1 MLKRLYPSN
10 FINDAVYYADD
21 NYVYGK
27 STETIA
33 GRWSLSGLEA
43 GDIVVEDTGI
53 NFGAGNSITDAWM
66 TSSGRKFY
74 LVETTAT
81 DQYSIYRSDFTSD
94 SEWAAGTFTK
104 VLDFGDYNGS
114 PITGVYAL
122 HDGFVETEVNGVK
135 KIYIYEYNVHKAS
148 ERVLGGAND
157 PVRILESTDDG
168 ATFTSIFTFNTTG
181 HQVKHG
187 HCVAQNPRTKQ
198 IIFGGGD
205 SGAAGTANAGQSLIC
220 WDGISPFP
228 PNNTPPEDFDNF
240 NGFNSVANLAETRTL
255 SILFD
260 DLGDFYTATDATSAG
275 ASGGIWQWASD
286 LSYSTQLDNQVLAFS
301 NKTMWYGTQKNGVH
315 YWTDD
320 VGSATVASDG
330 AYKIYASSTPS
341 DPGSYKIIGEITV
354 EENTVD
360 IASASSSSNV
370 VTLVITATSLTVGSE
385 ITVRG
390 FTSDTDANGVF
401 TVDSVTK
408 INETTYHIVYTAT
421 NVSDGALTGSN
432 SHVKLGLVK
441 NSSVLAIFFA
451 GEKLVLSAPSVP
463 GKSYN
468 NTVIVDV
475 TEEDW
480 KDQVDILAPAFY
492 IDPINGSNS
501 NNGWFPG
508 SPWLTLRKALT
519 ATGSPTEA
527 TVTHGSSINIMNAG
541 ALTDTNFINC
551 NFNDYS
557 NGVAAGPG
565 PNGAPVQIRG
575 KGRDVSL
582 FTISGN
588 GNTFFFDQD
597 KHTLQ
602 IFDMEIQNDTAGN
615 SEIFN
620 MSAADCKI
628 LISDS
633 KVGKTA
639 NSNRVFR
646 AQGTGDDCS
655 VIAKRTLLK
664 ASDSRP
670 AIQCSGATTGFSFKG
685 ESCIWDGFER
695 AIYKTNNSDVTF
707 NNCSILNYKEGTSG
721 IDQENASTVATKM
734 SNLAIYKLG
743 TGASIDVASGARPAL
758 DVQTN
763 FNIVGTATL
772 PAGYQG
778 SNGSVQNP
786 QLDPTT
792 YTPVIGSPCI
802 AAGQNIGVKYDY
814 NGNLFQVS
822 RPSVGAVEANPL
834 VPYVPGGGAPRAV
847 MYISSRTGLATS
859 NPFTLQPSQ
868 EIQLFAVPALNANEY
883 VTIEVNDA
891 IRGWRTMGV
900 VVNQLESNG
909 FIVNNKRIAQEYR
922 LTKSATRAA
931 TRIESN

>member
-10 FINDAVYYADD
+10 FIDDAVYYADD

-27 STETIA
+27 SAETIA

-43 GDIVVEDTGI
+43 GDIVVEDTGF
-53 NFGAGNSITDAWM
+53 NFGAGTAITDAWM
-66 TSSGRKFY
+66 TSSGRKFF
-74 LVETTAT
+74 LVETKAT
-81 DQYSIYRSDFTSD
+81 DQYALYRSDFTAD

-114 PITGVYAL
+114 PITNVYAL

-135 KIYIYEYNVHKAS
+135 KIYIYEYNVHTAS
-148 ERVLGGAND
+148 QRILGGAND

-168 ATFTSIFTFNTTG
+168 ATFTSVFTFNTTG

-205 SGAAGTANAGQSLIC
+205 SGDPGTANAGQSLIC
-220 WDGISPFP
+220 WDGVSPFP
-228 PNNTPPEDFDNF
+228 PNNTPPENFDNF

-320 VGSATVASDG
+320 VGNTTEASDG

-341 DPGSYKIIGEITV
+341 DPGSYKIIGELTV
-354 EENTVD
+354 EENVAN

-370 VTLVITATSLTVGSE
+370 VTLVITASSLYVGSE
-385 ITVRG
+385 ISVSG
-390 FTSDTDANGVF
+390 FTSDTDANGIF
-401 TVDSVTK
+401 TVDSATK
-408 INETTYHIVYTAT
+408 INSTTYHIVYTAT
-421 NVSDGALTGSN
+421 NVSDGALTGSDLQ
-432 SHVKLGLVK
+432 VKLGVVK

-451 GEKLVLSAPSVP
+451 GEKLVISAPSVP

-492 IDPINGSNS
+492 IDPLNGNDSA
-501 NNGWFPG
+501 NGWFPA
-508 SPWLTLRKALT
+508 SPWLTLGKALRS
-519 ATGSPTEA
+519 GG
-527 TVTHGSSINIMNAG
+527 VTHGSSVNILNKSP
-541 ALTDTNFINC
+541 LTDTNFINL
-551 NFNDYS
+551 NFNGYS
-557 NGVAAGPG
+557 SPGAGSG
-565 PNGAPVQIRG
+565 PKGSPVQIRG
-575 KGRDVSL
+575 KDRDVSS
-582 FTISGN
+582 FTINGN
-588 GNTFFFDQD
+588 GNTFFFNEE

-602 IFDMEIQNDTAGN
+602 VFDMEIQNNTAGN
-615 SEIFN
+615 SDIFN
-620 MSAADCKI
+620 MSAADCKT

-639 NSNRVFR
+639 NSNRIFR
-646 AQGTGDDCS
+646 AQGTGNDCS

-670 AIQCSGATTGFSFKG
+670 AIQCAGSVTGFSYHA
-685 ESCIWDGFER
+685 ESCVFDGFER
-695 AIYKTNNSDVTF
+695 AIYKTADSDVTF
-707 NNCSILNYKEGTSG
+707 KNCSILNYKEATSG
-721 IDQENASTVATKM
+721 IDQENLSTVATKM
-734 SNLAIYKLG
+734 SNLAIYQPG
-743 TGASIDVASGARPAL
+743 TGASIDVASGAQPTL
-758 DVQTN
+758 DAQTN
-763 FNIVGTATL
+763 FNVVSTATL

-792 YTPVIGSPCI
+792 YTPVLGSPCI
-802 AAGQNIGVKYDY
+802 AGGQNVDVKYDY

-847 MYISSRTGLATS
+847 MYISSRTGPGTS
-859 NPFTLQPSQ
+859 NPFILQSSQ
-868 EIQLFAVPALNANEY
+868 EVDLFAVSGLGDGEF
-883 VTIEVNDA
+883 VTAEINSVA
-891 IRGWRTMGV
+891 QGWRTLGTV
-900 VVNQLESNG
+900 INQFESTGTLINTT
-909 FIVNNKRIAQEYR
+909 NIAKEYR
-922 LTKSATRAA
+922 LTKSATRLA

>member
-10 FINDAVYYADD
+10 FIDDAVYYADD

-53 NFGAGNSITDAWM
+53 NFGTGNSISDAWM

-94 SEWAAGTFTK
+94 ADWAAGTFTK
-104 VLDFGDYNGS
+104 VLDLGDYNGS
-114 PITGVYAL
+114 PITAVSLL

-135 KIYIYEYNVHKAS
+135 KIYLYEYNVNGS
-148 ERVLGGAND
+148 RTLGGAND
-157 PVRILESTDDG
+157 PVRILESADDG

-198 IIFGGGD
+198 IIFGAGD
-205 SGAAGTANAGQSLIC
+205 SGDPGTANAGQSLIC

-240 NGFNSVANLAETRTL
+240 NGFNSVANLAQTRTL

-301 NKTMWYGTQKNGVH
+301 NKTMWYGTQKDGVH

-320 VGSATVASDG
+320 VGNATVASDG

-341 DPGSYKIIGEITV
+341 DPGSYKIIAEITV
-354 EENTVD
+354 EESTTNP
-360 IASASSSSNV
+360 
-370 VTLVITATSLTVGSE
+370 
-385 ITVRG
+385 G
-390 FTSDTDANGVF
+390 F
-401 TVDSVTK
+401 
-408 INETTYHIVYTAT
+408 
-421 NVSDGALTGSN
+421 
-432 SHVKLGLVK
+432 VK

-501 NNGWFPG
+501 NDGWFPG

-519 ATGSPTEA
+519 ATGAPLKA
-527 TVTHGSSINIMNAG
+527 TVTHGSSINIINSG
-541 ALTDTNFINC
+541 ALTDTNFINL
-551 NFNDYS
+551 NFDGYDNS
-557 NGVAAGPG
+557 PAAGSG
-565 PNGAPVQIRG
+565 PKGAPVQIRG
-575 KGRDVSL
+575 KSRDVSS
-582 FTISGN
+582 FTTSGN
-588 GNTFFFDQD
+588 GNTFFFDED
-597 KHTLQ
+597 EHTLQ

-615 SEIFN
+615 SDIFN
-620 MSAADCKI
+620 MSAPDCKV

-646 AQGTGDDCS
+646 AQGTGNDCS

-670 AIQCSGATTGFSFKG
+670 AIQCSGSITGFSFKG

-707 NNCSILNYKEGTSG
+707 NNCSILNYKEATSG

-743 TGASIDVASGARPAL
+743 TGASIDVASGVQPAL

-802 AAGQNIGVKYDY
+802 AGGQNVGVKYDY

-891 IRGWRTMGV
+891 IRGWRALGV

>member
-10 FINDAVYYADD
+10 FIDDAVYYADD

-43 GDIVVEDTGI
+43 GDIVVEDTGF
-53 NFGAGNSITDAWM
+53 NFGSETAITDAWM
-66 TSSGRKFY
+66 TSSGRKFF
-74 LVETTAT
+74 LVEVTAT
-81 DQYSIYRSDFTSD
+81 NQYSIYRSDFTSD

-114 PITGVYAL
+114 PINNVYAL

-135 KIYIYEYNVHKAS
+135 KIYIYEYNVNQ
-148 ERVLGGAND
+148 ERIMGGAND

-168 ATFTSIFTFNTTG
+168 ATFTSIFTWNTG
-181 HQVKHG
+181 GGGSNHQIKHG

-198 IIFGGGD
+198 IIFGAGD
-205 SGAAGTANAGQSLIC
+205 SGAAGTEFAGQSLIC
-220 WDGISPFP
+220 WDGVSPFP

-240 NGFNSVANLAETRTL
+240 NGFNSRANVPETRTL

-260 DLGDFYTATDATSAG
+260 DTGDFYTATDATNAG
-275 ASGGIWQWASD
+275 ASAGIWQWASD
-286 LSYSTQLDNQVLAFS
+286 LSYSTQLDNQILGFS
-301 NKTMWYGTQKNGVH
+301 NKTMWYGTQKDGVH

-320 VGSATVASDG
+320 VGATTVASDG

-341 DPGSYKIIGEITV
+341 DPSSYKIIAEITV
-354 EENTVD
+354 EESTTNP
-360 IASASSSSNV
+360 
-370 VTLVITATSLTVGSE
+370 
-385 ITVRG
+385 G
-390 FTSDTDANGVF
+390 F
-401 TVDSVTK
+401 
-408 INETTYHIVYTAT
+408 
-421 NVSDGALTGSN
+421 
-432 SHVKLGLVK
+432 VK

-492 IDPINGSNS
+492 IDPLNGNDSA
-501 NNGWFPG
+501 NGWFPA
-508 SPWLTLRKALT
+508 SPWKTLGKALRS
-519 ATGSPTEA
+519 GG
-527 TVTHGSSINIMNAG
+527 VTHGSSVNILNG
-541 ALTDTNFINC
+541 TPLTDTNFINL
-551 NFNDYS
+551 NFDGYS
-557 NGVAAGPG
+557 SAGAEAGPK
-565 PNGAPVQIRG
+565 GAPVQIRG
-575 KGRDVSL
+575 KGRDVSK
-582 FTISGN
+582 FTVSGN

-620 MSAADCKI
+620 MSAADCKV

-646 AQGTGDDCS
+646 AQGNGDDCS

-664 ASDSRP
+664 GSDSRP
-670 AIQCSGATTGFSFKG
+670 AIQCSGPITGFSFKG
-685 ESCIWDGFER
+685 ESCIFDGFER
-695 AIYKTNNSDVTF
+695 ALFKTNSSDVTF
-707 NNCSILNYKEGTSG
+707 NNCSILNYKEATSG
-721 IDQENASTVATKM
+721 IDQDSTSTVATKM
-734 SNLAIYKLG
+734 SNLAIYQPG
-743 TGASIDVASGARPAL
+743 TGASIDVASGTQPTL

-763 FNIVGTATL
+763 FNVVSTATL

-802 AAGQNIGVKYDY
+802 AGGQNVDVKYDY

-847 MYISSRTGLATS
+847 MYISSRTGSATS

-891 IRGWRTMGV
+891 IRGWRAMGV

-909 FIVNNKRIAQEYR
+909 FIVNNKRVAQQYR
-922 LTKSATRAA
+922 ITKSATRAA

>member
-10 FINDAVYYADD
+10 FIDDAVYYADD

-27 STETIA
+27 STESIA
-33 GRWSLSGLEA
+33 GRWSLSGLVA
-43 GDIVVEDTGI
+43 GDVVVEDVGF
-53 NFGAGNSITDAWM
+53 NFGTNVNSITDAWM
-66 TSSGRKFY
+66 TSSGRKFF

-81 DQYSIYRSDFTSD
+81 DQYAIYRSDFTAD

-135 KIYIYEYNVHKAS
+135 KIYVYEYNVNGS
-148 ERVLGGAND
+148 RTLGGAND

-168 ATFTSIFTFNTTG
+168 ATFTPIFTFNTSG

-198 IIFGGGD
+198 IVFGAGD
-205 SGAAGTANAGQSLIC
+205 SGSVGTANAGQSLIC

-228 PNNTPPEDFDNF
+228 PNNTPPENFDNF
-240 NGFNSVANLAETRTL
+240 NGFNSVANLAQTRTL

-260 DLGDFYTATDATSAG
+260 DLGDFYTATDATGAG

-341 DPGSYKIIGEITV
+341 DPGSYKIIAEITV
-354 EENTVD
+354 EESTTD
-360 IASASSSSNV
+360 P
-370 VTLVITATSLTVGSE
+370 
-385 ITVRG
+385 G
-390 FTSDTDANGVF
+390 F
-401 TVDSVTK
+401 
-408 INETTYHIVYTAT
+408 
-421 NVSDGALTGSN
+421 
-432 SHVKLGLVK
+432 VK

-451 GEKLVLSAPSVP
+451 GDKLVISAPSVP

-468 NTVIVDV
+468 NTAIIDV
-475 TEEDW
+475 TNEEW
-480 KDQVDILAPAFY
+480 KGQVDILAPAFY
-492 IDPINGSNS
+492 IDPINGSNT
-501 NNGWFPG
+501 NDGWFPG
-508 SPWLTLRKALT
+508 RPWLTLRKALT
-519 ATGSPTEA
+519 ATGSPLKA
-527 TVTHGSSINIMNAG
+527 TVTHGSSINIINSG

-551 NFNDYS
+551 NFDGYDNS
-557 NGVAAGPG
+557 PAAGSG
-565 PNGAPVQIRG
+565 PKGSPVQIRG
-575 KGRDVSL
+575 KGRDVSS
-582 FTISGN
+582 FTINGN
-588 GNTFFFDQD
+588 GNTFFFDED

-615 SEIFN
+615 SDIFN
-620 MSAADCKI
+620 MSSADCKV

-646 AQGTGDDCS
+646 AQGTGNDCS

-670 AIQCSGATTGFSFKG
+670 AIQCSGAITGFSFKG

-707 NNCSILNYKEGTSG
+707 NNCSILNYKEATSG

-734 SNLAIYKLG
+734 SNLAIYQPG
-743 TGASIDVASGARPAL
+743 TGASIDVASGTQPTL

-763 FNIVGTATL
+763 FNVVSTATL

-792 YTPVIGSPCI
+792 YAPVIGSPCI
-802 AAGQNIGVKYDY
+802 AGGQNIDVKYDY

-847 MYISSRTGLATS
+847 MYISSRTGSATS
-859 NPFTLQPSQ
+859 NPFILQPSQ

-900 VVNQLESNG
+900 VINQLESNG

-922 LTKSATRAA
+922 LTKSATLAA

>member
-10 FINDAVYYADD
+10 FIDDAVYYADD

-27 STETIA
+27 STEAIA

-43 GDIVVEDTGI
+43 GDIVAEDTGI
-53 NFGAGNSITDAWM
+53 NFGADNSIIDAWM

-74 LVETTAT
+74 LVKTTAT

-114 PITGVYAL
+114 PITDVYAL

-135 KIYIYEYNVHKAS
+135 KIYIYEYNVNGS
-148 ERVLGGAND
+148 RTLGGAND

-198 IIFGGGD
+198 IIFGAGD
-205 SGAAGTANAGQSLIC
+205 SGDPGTANGGQSLIC

-240 NGFNSVANLAETRTL
+240 NGFNSVANLAQTRTL

-320 VGSATVASDG
+320 VGSATVAADG

-341 DPGSYKIIGEITV
+341 DPGSYKIIAEITV
-354 EENTVD
+354 EESTTNP
-360 IASASSSSNV
+360 
-370 VTLVITATSLTVGSE
+370 
-385 ITVRG
+385 G
-390 FTSDTDANGVF
+390 F
-401 TVDSVTK
+401 
-408 INETTYHIVYTAT
+408 
-421 NVSDGALTGSN
+421 
-432 SHVKLGLVK
+432 VK

-492 IDPINGSNS
+492 IDPLNGDDSV

-508 SPWLTLRKALT
+508 SPWLTLGKALRS
-519 ATGSPTEA
+519 GG
-527 TVTHGSSINIMNAG
+527 VTHGSSVNILNKSP
-541 ALTDTNFINC
+541 LTETNFINL
-551 NFNDYS
+551 NFNGYS
-557 NGVAAGPG
+557 SPGAGSG
-565 PNGAPVQIRG
+565 PKGSPVQIRG
-575 KGRDVSL
+575 KGRDVSS
-582 FTISGN
+582 FTVNGN
-588 GNTFFFDQD
+588 ANTFFFDEE

-602 IFDMEIQNDTAGN
+602 VFDMEIQNDTAGN
-615 SEIFN
+615 SDIFN
-620 MSAADCKI
+620 MSAANCKT

-639 NSNRVFR
+639 NGNRVFR
-646 AQGTGDDCS
+646 AQGTGNDSS

-707 NNCSILNYKEGTSG
+707 NNCSILNYKEATSG

-734 SNLAIYKLG
+734 SNLAIYKQG
-743 TGASIDVASGARPAL
+743 TGPSIDVASGAQPAL
-758 DVQTN
+758 NVQTN
-763 FNIVGTATL
+763 FNIVSTATL

-792 YTPVIGSPCI
+792 YAPVIGSPCI
-802 AAGQNIGVKYDY
+802 AGGQNIDVKYDY

-847 MYISSRTGLATS
+847 MYISSRTGSGTS

-868 EIQLFAVPALNANEY
+868 ELQVFAVPALQEDEY
-883 VTIEVNDA
+883 VTIEVNDV
-891 IRGWRTMGV
+891 IQGWRTMGV
-900 VVNQLESNG
+900 VVNQFDSNG
-909 FIVNNKRIAQEYR
+909 FITNNKRVAQEYR
-922 LTKSATRAA
+922 LTKSATRSS

>member
-27 STETIA
+27 STEAIA

-43 GDIVVEDTGI
+43 GDIVAEDTGI
-53 NFGAGNSITDAWM
+53 NFGADNSIIDAWM

-81 DQYSIYRSDFTSD
+81 NQYSIYRSDFTSD

-114 PITGVYAL
+114 PITDVYAL

-135 KIYIYEYNVHKAS
+135 KIYIYEYNVNGS
-148 ERVLGGAND
+148 RTLGGAND

-181 HQVKHG
+181 HQLKHG

-198 IIFGGGD
+198 IIFGAGD
-205 SGAAGTANAGQSLIC
+205 SGDPGTANAGQSLIC

-240 NGFNSVANLAETRTL
+240 NGFNSVANLAQTRTL

-341 DPGSYKIIGEITV
+341 DPGSYKIIAEITV
-354 EENTVD
+354 EESTTNP
-360 IASASSSSNV
+360 
-370 VTLVITATSLTVGSE
+370 
-385 ITVRG
+385 G
-390 FTSDTDANGVF
+390 F
-401 TVDSVTK
+401 
-408 INETTYHIVYTAT
+408 
-421 NVSDGALTGSN
+421 
-432 SHVKLGLVK
+432 VK
-441 NSSVLAIFFA
+441 NSSVLSIFFA

-492 IDPINGSNS
+492 IDPLNGDDSV

-508 SPWLTLRKALT
+508 SPWLTLGKALRS
-519 ATGSPTEA
+519 GG
-527 TVTHGSSINIMNAG
+527 VTHGSSVNILNKSP
-541 ALTDTNFINC
+541 LTDTNFINL
-551 NFNDYS
+551 NFNGYS
-557 NGVAAGPG
+557 SPGAGSG
-565 PNGAPVQIRG
+565 PKGSPVQIRG
-575 KGRDVSL
+575 KGRDVSS
-582 FTISGN
+582 FTVNGN
-588 GNTFFFDQD
+588 ANTFFFDEE

-615 SEIFN
+615 SDIFN
-620 MSAADCKI
+620 MSAANCKT

-639 NSNRVFR
+639 NGNRVFR
-646 AQGTGDDCS
+646 AQGTGNDSS

-707 NNCSILNYKEGTSG
+707 NNCSILNYKEATSG

-734 SNLAIYKLG
+734 SNLAIYKQG
-743 TGASIDVASGARPAL
+743 TGPSIDVASGAQPAL
-758 DVQTN
+758 NVQTN
-763 FNIVGTATL
+763 FNIVSTATL

-792 YTPVIGSPCI
+792 YAPVIGSPCI
-802 AAGQNIGVKYDY
+802 AGGQNIDVKYDY

-847 MYISSRTGLATS
+847 MYISSRTGSGTS

-868 EIQLFAVPALNANEY
+868 ELQAFAVPALQEDEY
-883 VTIEVNDA
+883 VTIEVNDV
-891 IRGWRTMGV
+891 IQGWRTMGV
-900 VVNQLESNG
+900 VVNQFDSNG
-909 FIVNNKRIAQEYR
+909 FIINNKRVAQEYR
-922 LTKSATRAA
+922 LTKSATRSS

>member
-10 FINDAVYYADD
+10 FIDDAVYYADD

-27 STETIA
+27 STESIA
-33 GRWSLSGLEA
+33 GRWSLSGLVA
-43 GDIVVEDTGI
+43 GDVVVEDVGF
-53 NFGAGNSITDAWM
+53 NFGTNVNSITDAWM
-66 TSSGRKFY
+66 TSSGRKFF

-81 DQYSIYRSDFTSD
+81 DQYAIYRSDFTAD

-135 KIYIYEYNVHKAS
+135 KIYVYEYNVNGS
-148 ERVLGGAND
+148 RTLGGAND

-168 ATFTSIFTFNTTG
+168 ATFTPIFTFNTSG

-198 IIFGGGD
+198 IVFGAGD
-205 SGAAGTANAGQSLIC
+205 SGSVGTANAGQSLIC

-228 PNNTPPEDFDNF
+228 PNNTPPENFDNF
-240 NGFNSVANLAETRTL
+240 NGFNSVANLAQTRTL

-260 DLGDFYTATDATSAG
+260 DLGDFYTATDATGAG

-286 LSYSTQLDNQVLAFS
+286 LSYSAQLDNQVLAFS

-320 VGSATVASDG
+320 VGSATVAADG

-341 DPGSYKIIGEITV
+341 DPGSYKIIAEITV
-354 EENTVD
+354 EESTTD
-360 IASASSSSNV
+360 P
-370 VTLVITATSLTVGSE
+370 
-385 ITVRG
+385 G
-390 FTSDTDANGVF
+390 F
-401 TVDSVTK
+401 
-408 INETTYHIVYTAT
+408 
-421 NVSDGALTGSN
+421 
-432 SHVKLGLVK
+432 VK

-492 IDPINGSNS
+492 IDPINGSNT
-501 NNGWFPG
+501 NDGWFPG
-508 SPWLTLRKALT
+508 RPWLTLRKALT
-519 ATGSPTEA
+519 ATGSPLKA
-527 TVTHGSSINIMNAG
+527 TVTHGSSINIINSG

-551 NFNDYS
+551 NFDGYDNS
-557 NGVAAGPG
+557 PAAGSG
-565 PNGAPVQIRG
+565 PKGSPVQIRG
-575 KGRDVSL
+575 KGRDVSS
-582 FTISGN
+582 FTINGN
-588 GNTFFFDQD
+588 GNTFFFDED

-615 SEIFN
+615 SDIFN
-620 MSAADCKI
+620 MSSADCKV

-646 AQGTGDDCS
+646 AQGTGNDCS

-670 AIQCSGATTGFSFKG
+670 AIQCSGAITGFSFKG

-707 NNCSILNYKEGTSG
+707 NNCSILNYKEATSG

-734 SNLAIYKLG
+734 SNLAIYQPG
-743 TGASIDVASGARPAL
+743 TGASIDVASGTQPTL

-763 FNIVGTATL
+763 FNVVSTATL

-792 YTPVIGSPCI
+792 YAPVIGSPCI
-802 AAGQNIGVKYDY
+802 AGGQNIDVKYDY

-847 MYISSRTGLATS
+847 MYISSRTGSATS
-859 NPFTLQPSQ
+859 NPFILQPSQ

-922 LTKSATRAA
+922 LTKSATLAA